1 MEQNINTFKNS
12 RAGLVILL
20 MSTFASLIVS
30 VFRWL
35 GQVTDLYHFVLVGA
49 IYEILWFP
57 SLLMLF
63 FLPIISLIYLAKE
76 KFNIR
81 SFYLYSIL
89 IVVPTIL
96 FLVFT
101 G

>member
-20 MSTFASLIVS
+20 MSTFASLFVS
-30 VFRWL
+30 VFWWL
-35 GQVTDLYHFVLVGA
+35 SQVTDLYHFVLVGA

-63 FLPIISLIYLAKE
+63 FLPIISLIYWVKE